1 MPAIQCSRTG
11 AQCQI
16 LQYSF
21 LRNTLI
27 WTGMFHSKVKN
38 EESRYKIL
46 KLESVSMTLWKGL
59 VVAASKIN
67 TSYTSRVLNIPKSL
81 VGMKVSEIFYTSNF
95 NWNMVSQWYEYF
107 TSKTYILWLLF
118 LYSINK
124 FVNSTELINKN

>member
-46 KLESVSMTLWKGL
+46 KLESVSMTL
-59 VVAASKIN
+59 
-67 TSYTSRVLNIPKSL
+67 
-81 VGMKVSEIFYTSNF
+81 
-95 NWNMVSQWYEYF
+95 
-107 TSKTYILWLLF
+107 
-118 LYSINK
+118 
-124 FVNSTELINKN
+124 